1 MNSPLLPPLNVP
13 ALLRA
18 HGLTPKK
25 SLGQNFLTDPAL
37 LERIVDAG
45 QVTPTDTILEIGP
58 GLGSLTRHLAAR
70 AARVLAVELDQHL
83 IPLLREVLTPY
94 PNVQII
100 HGDIL
105 QLDPKTL
112 LTSANQ
118 QISNQ
123 QTHQPTNQLT
133 NQPTT
138 PSQSPI
144 PNSQLTIDN
153 SQFTILPPYLVI
165 ANIPYYITSA
175 VIRHLLESG
184 HPPTRIVLTIQR
196 EVAER
201 ICATADRPH
210 KADPQMSLLALSVQV
225 YGQPT
230 IVAHIPASAFYPA
243 PQVDSAI
250 VRVDLYPE
258 PRIPAPHL
266 NTFFRL
272 AKAGYGQKR
281 KTIRNAFL
289 GGLGWPKE
297 KVDTLLQTAHLDPMR
312 RAETLTLE
320 EWGHLV
326 NATLE

>member
-1 MNSPLLPPLNVP
+1 MNLPTPLNVP
-13 ALLRA
+13 ALLRT

-105 QLDPKTL
+105 QLDPKTIL
-112 LTSANQ
+112 NDSAIQQINNQ
-118 QISNQ
+118 QSTI
-123 QTHQPTNQLT
+123 TNYQL
-133 NQPTT
+133 
-138 PSQSPI
+138 
-144 PNSQLTIDN
+144 PNHP
-153 SQFTILPPYLVI
+153 LPPYLVI

-297 KVDTLLQTAHLDPMR
+297 KVDTLLQAAHLDPMR

>member
-1 MNSPLLPPLNVP
+1 LNVP
-13 ALLRA
+13 ALLRT
-18 HGLTPKK
+18 HGLTPKN
-25 SLGQNFLTDPAL
+25 SLGQNFLTHPAL
-37 LERIVDAG
+37 LEPILHAR

-105 QLDPKTL
+105 QLDPKTIL
-112 LTSANQ
+112 NDSAIQQINNQ
-118 QISNQ
+118 QSTI
-123 QTHQPTNQLT
+123 TNYQL
-133 NQPTT
+133 
-138 PSQSPI
+138 
-144 PNSQLTIDN
+144 PNHP
-153 SQFTILPPYLVI
+153 LPPYLVI

-297 KVDTLLQTAHLDPMR
+297 KVDTLLQAAHLDPMR